1 MHKINLKIVMLA
13 LMMFGQAVLAE
24 AQTQDT
30 IPYKWA
36 KSVEGTVDDA
46 KFHPITGNILAAV
59 NTTVGEIWE
68 IDPETGTVLRI
79 MEQQDPYKTY
89 PIKHLE
95 VLPNGSKILANNENL
110 YDYQTGMFERVLIPK
125 EELPPGGGLLLCGL
139 FPDSHRV
146 LVAITH
152 PERYYPSYDTVEIC
166 IYDIEKDSIMASYM
180 QPTVDLRG
188 SPYLVR
194 WHLSPDGRYIAVWSI
209 IHGYPDQENIMG
221 LWSTDSMKYINVG
234 NTHGYFGYMKGEL
247 MEIKWSRN
255 SKYVGYR
262 SKSGELKIFDV
273 SEWINSQ
280 GQSGKYTFEG
290 GSFDF
295 TADEKNIITSWLVG
309 YPRIVNII
317 TNAIR
322 SYFGDGE
329 GGHIC
334 ADNNNHGFAT
344 YWGGVKYYDYS
355 TIGVKQ
361 EPINPAVIKS
371 VQYEKG
377 KLVITLNTG
386 QPINRITITDMS
398 GKTLYQDAQIISTNI
413 KVEIPISLPVGTYIV
428 SMQIGKSIYNQ
439 KFMVER

>member
-1 MHKINLKIVMLA
+1 
-13 LMMFGQAVLAE
+13 MMFGQAVLAE

-180 QPTVDLRG
+180 QPTADLRG

-194 WHLSPDGRYIAVWSI
+194 WQLSPDGRYIAVWSI
-209 IHGYPDQENIMG
+209 ILGYPDQENIMG

-309 YPRIVNII
+309 YPRIVNIT

-344 YWGGVKYYDYS
+344 YWGGVNYYDYS

-413 KVEIPISLPVGTYIV
+413 KVEIPISLPVGTYFV

>member
-1 MHKINLKIVMLA
+1 MNKISLKIVMLA

-68 IDPETGTVLRI
+68 IDPETGMVLRI
-79 MEQQDPYKTY
+79 MEQPDKDKTY
-89 PIKHLE
+89 PIWRLQIP
-95 VLPNGSKILANNENL
+95 PNGNKIIVNHRNL
-110 YDYQTGMFERVLIPK
+110 YDYQTGMFERVLQPK
-125 EELPPGGGLLLCGL
+125 RRYMGLCGF
-139 FPDSHRV
+139 FPDSRRA
-146 LVAITH
+146 LVWIND
-152 PERYYPSYDTVEIC
+152 PDPLPYPYPPLPDTVKVC
-166 IYDIEKDSIMASYM
+166 IYDIEKDSILASYP
-180 QPTVDLRG
+180 QPRVVSSGLP
-188 SPYLVR
+188 SLAEVQ
-194 WHLSPDGRYIAVWSI
+194 LSPDGRYIAVWSRI
-209 IHGYPDQENIMG
+209 LEDPDQKNIMG

-234 NTHGYFGYMKGEL
+234 NTHGYFGYMNGEL
-247 MEIKWSRN
+247 VEIKWSRN
-255 SKYVGYR
+255 SKYVGFR

-280 GQSGKYTFEG
+280 GQSGKYTFDG

-295 TADEKNIITSWLVG
+295 TADEKNLITSWLVG
-309 YPRIVNII
+309 YPRIVNIT

-322 SYFGDGE
+322 SYFGDGT

-344 YWGGVKYYDYS
+344 YWGGVNYYDYS

-361 EPINPAVIKS
+361 EPINPSIIKS

-413 KVEIPISLPVGTYIV
+413 KVEIPISLPVGTYFV